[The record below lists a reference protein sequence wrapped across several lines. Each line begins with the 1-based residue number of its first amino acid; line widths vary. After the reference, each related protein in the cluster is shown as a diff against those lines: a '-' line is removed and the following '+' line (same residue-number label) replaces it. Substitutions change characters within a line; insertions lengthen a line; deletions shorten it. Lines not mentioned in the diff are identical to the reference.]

1 MVKLIGTFC
10 KIISFLFI
18 TLEAGKKQKKK
29 NLLNKY
35 IFWTITVE
43 NYKIYIAQ
51 KMKFSIKGTLMQ
63 IWKSANIF
71 VFIWK

>member
-71 VFIWK
+71 VFISK